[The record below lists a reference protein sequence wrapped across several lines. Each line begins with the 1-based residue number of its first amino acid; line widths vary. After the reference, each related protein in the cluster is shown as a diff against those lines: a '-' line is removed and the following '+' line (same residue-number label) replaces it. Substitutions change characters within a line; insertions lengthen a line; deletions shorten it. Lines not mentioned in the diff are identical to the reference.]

1 MKFYK
6 PKFWD
11 YKKPN
16 LFAYLLLPLTFPIL
30 INNLLRNIVKPK
42 KISNVTKICIGN
54 IYIGGTGKTPLAI
67 RLNNLLN
74 YENVKSVIIKK
85 FYKNQ
90 IDEQKLIKKHSNLIL
105 NKYRLNAL
113 KEAEE
118 NKFNYAI
125 FDDGLQ
131 DKSINYDLKIVCFNN
146 LQWIGNGF
154 LIPAGPLREKVKSV
168 QKYDAVVLNGDP
180 SLNKFN
186 YAIFDDGLQDKSINY
201 DLKIVCFNNLQWI
214 GNGFLIPAGPLREKV
229 KSVQKYDAVVLN
241 GDPNLNKFIIEKL
254 KEINKNLKIFEIS
267 YTISNLEKFNKNFN
281 YVIFSG
287 IANSGN
293 FLKILKQN
301 NFKINKEFVYPDHHT
316 YSNNELEKI
325 INYAKENNA
334 KIITTEKDYYKLDQ
348 KYLNEIM
355 FLKLDLKIHNQN
367 NFLKFIKSK
376 NENN

>member
-16 LFAYLLLPLTFPIL
+16 LFAYLLLPLTFPVL
-30 INNLLRNIVKPK
+30 INNLLRNIIKPK

-74 YENVKSVIIKK
+74 YENMKSVIIKK

-90 IDEQKLIKKHSNLIL
+90 IDEQKLIKKYSNVIL

-118 NKFNYAI
+118 K
-125 FDDGLQ
+125 
-131 DKSINYDLKIVCFNN
+131 
-146 LQWIGNGF
+146 
-154 LIPAGPLREKVKSV
+154 
-168 QKYDAVVLNGDP
+168 
-180 SLNKFN
+180 KFN

-241 GDPNLNKFIIEKL
+241 GDPNLNKFITEKL

-325 INYAKENNA
+325 ISYAKENNA

-355 FLKLDLKIHNQN
+355 FLKLDLKIYDQN

>member
-16 LFAYLLLPLTFPIL
+16 LFAYLLLPLTFPVL
-30 INNLLRNIVKPK
+30 INNLLRNIIKPK

-74 YENVKSVIIKK
+74 YENMKSVIIKK

-90 IDEQKLIKKHSNLIL
+90 IDEQKLIKKYSNVIL
-105 NKYRLNAL
+105 NKNRLNAL

-118 NKFNYAI
+118 NKFNYVI

-180 SLNKFN
+180 SLNKF
-186 YAIFDDGLQDKSINY
+186 
-201 DLKIVCFNNLQWI
+201 
-214 GNGFLIPAGPLREKV
+214 
-229 KSVQKYDAVVLN
+229 
-241 GDPNLNKFIIEKL
+241 IIEKI

-287 IANSGN
+287 IANSDN

-325 INYAKENNA
+325 ISYAKENNA

-355 FLKLDLKIHNQN
+355 FLKLDLKIYDQN

>member
-16 LFAYLLLPLTFPIL
+16 LFAYLLLPLTFPLL
-30 INNLLRNIVKPK
+30 INNLLRNIIKPK

-67 RLNNLLN
+67 KLNNLLN
-74 YENVKSVIIKK
+74 YENMKSVIVKK

-90 IDEQKLIKKHSNLIL
+90 IDEQRLIEKYSNIIL
-105 NKYRLNAL
+105 NKNRLNAL
-113 KEAEE
+113 QEAEE
-118 NKFNYAI
+118 NKFNFAI

-154 LIPAGPLREKVKSV
+154 LIPAGPLREKVNSV
-168 QKYDAVVLNGDP
+168 KKYDAVALNGDP
-180 SLNKFN
+180 SLNKF
-186 YAIFDDGLQDKSINY
+186 
-201 DLKIVCFNNLQWI
+201 
-214 GNGFLIPAGPLREKV
+214 
-229 KSVQKYDAVVLN
+229 
-241 GDPNLNKFIIEKL
+241 IIEKL
-254 KEINKNLKIFEIS
+254 KGINKNLKIFEIS
-267 YTISNLEKFNKNFN
+267 YTISNIEKFNKNSN

-301 NFKINKEFVYPDHHT
+301 NFKINKEFIYPDHHI

-325 INYAKENNA
+325 INYAKESNA
-334 KIITTEKDYYKLDQ
+334 KIITTEKDYYKLDR

-355 FLKLDLKIHNQN
+355 FLKLDLKIYDQN

>member
-16 LFAYLLLPLTFPIL
+16 LFAYLLLPLTFPVL
-30 INNLLRNIVKPK
+30 INNLLRNIIKPK

-74 YENVKSVIIKK
+74 YENMKSVIVKK

-90 IDEQKLIKKHSNLIL
+90 IDEQKLIKKYSNVIL

-118 NKFNYAI
+118 K
-125 FDDGLQ
+125 
-131 DKSINYDLKIVCFNN
+131 
-146 LQWIGNGF
+146 
-154 LIPAGPLREKVKSV
+154 
-168 QKYDAVVLNGDP
+168 
-180 SLNKFN
+180 KFN

-325 INYAKENNA
+325 ISYAKENNA

-355 FLKLDLKIHNQN
+355 FLKLDLKIYDQN

>member
-16 LFAYLLLPLTFPIL
+16 LFAYLLLPLTFPVL
-30 INNLLRNIVKPK
+30 INNLLRNIIKPK

-74 YENVKSVIIKK
+74 YENMKSVIIKK

-90 IDEQKLIKKHSNLIL
+90 IDEQKLIKKYSNVIL

-118 NKFNYAI
+118 K
-125 FDDGLQ
+125 
-131 DKSINYDLKIVCFNN
+131 
-146 LQWIGNGF
+146 
-154 LIPAGPLREKVKSV
+154 
-168 QKYDAVVLNGDP
+168 
-180 SLNKFN
+180 KFN

-267 YTISNLEKFNKNFN
+267 YTISNLEKFDKNSN

-325 INYAKENNA
+325 ISYAKENNA

-355 FLKLDLKIHNQN
+355 FLKLDLKIYDQN

>member
-16 LFAYLLLPLTFPIL
+16 LFAYLLLPLTFPLL
-30 INNLLRNIVKPK
+30 INNLLRNIIKPK

-74 YENVKSVIIKK
+74 YENMKSVIIKK

-90 IDEQKLIKKHSNLIL
+90 IDEQKLIKKYSNVIL

-118 NKFNYAI
+118 KKFNYAI

-154 LIPAGPLREKVKSV
+154 LIPAGPLREKVNSV
-168 QKYDAVVLNGDP
+168 KKYDAVVLNGDP
-180 SLNKFN
+180 S
-186 YAIFDDGLQDKSINY
+186 
-201 DLKIVCFNNLQWI
+201 
-214 GNGFLIPAGPLREKV
+214 
-229 KSVQKYDAVVLN
+229 
-241 GDPNLNKFIIEKL
+241 LNKFIIEKL

-267 YTISNLEKFNKNFN
+267 YEILNLEKFNKDFN

-287 IANSGN
+287 IGNSGN

-325 INYAKENNA
+325 ISYAKENNA

-355 FLKLDLKIHNQN
+355 FLKLDLKIYDQN

>member
-16 LFAYLLLPLTFPIL
+16 LFAYLLLPLTFPVL
-30 INNLLRNIVKPK
+30 INNLLRKIIRPK

-74 YENVKSVIIKK
+74 YENMKSVIIKK

-90 IDEQKLIKKHSNLIL
+90 IDEQKLIKKYSNVIL

-118 NKFNYAI
+118 KKFNYAI

-180 SLNKFN
+180 S
-186 YAIFDDGLQDKSINY
+186 
-201 DLKIVCFNNLQWI
+201 
-214 GNGFLIPAGPLREKV
+214 
-229 KSVQKYDAVVLN
+229 
-241 GDPNLNKFIIEKL
+241 LNKFIIEKL

-325 INYAKENNA
+325 ISYAKENNA

-355 FLKLDLKIHNQN
+355 FLKLDLKIYDQN

>member
-16 LFAYLLLPLTFPIL
+16 LFAYLLLPLTFPVL
-30 INNLLRNIVKPK
+30 INNLLRKIIRPK

-74 YENVKSVIIKK
+74 YENMKSVIIKK

-90 IDEQKLIKKHSNLIL
+90 IDEQKLIKKYSNVIL

-118 NKFNYAI
+118 K
-125 FDDGLQ
+125 
-131 DKSINYDLKIVCFNN
+131 
-146 LQWIGNGF
+146 
-154 LIPAGPLREKVKSV
+154 
-168 QKYDAVVLNGDP
+168 
-180 SLNKFN
+180 KFN

-325 INYAKENNA
+325 ISYAKENNA

-355 FLKLDLKIHNQN
+355 FLKLDLKIYDQN

>member
-16 LFAYLLLPLTFPIL
+16 LFAYLLLPLTFPVL
-30 INNLLRNIVKPK
+30 INNLLRNIIKPK

-74 YENVKSVIIKK
+74 YENMKSVIIKK

-90 IDEQKLIKKHSNLIL
+90 IDEQKLIKKYSNVIL

-118 NKFNYAI
+118 NKFH
-125 FDDGLQ
+125 
-131 DKSINYDLKIVCFNN
+131 
-146 LQWIGNGF
+146 
-154 LIPAGPLREKVKSV
+154 
-168 QKYDAVVLNGDP
+168 
-180 SLNKFN
+180 

-241 GDPNLNKFIIEKL
+241 GDPNLNKYIIQKL

-267 YTISNLEKFNKNFN
+267 YTISNLEKFDKNFN

-325 INYAKENNA
+325 ISYAKENNA

-355 FLKLDLKIHNQN
+355 FLKLDLKIYDQN

>member
-16 LFAYLLLPLTFPIL
+16 LFAYLLLPLTFPLL
-30 INNLLRNIVKPK
+30 INNLLRNIIKPK

-67 RLNNLLN
+67 KLNNLLN
-74 YENVKSVIIKK
+74 YENMKSVIVKK

-90 IDEQKLIKKHSNLIL
+90 IDEQRLIEKYTNIIL
-105 NKYRLNAL
+105 NKNRLNAL

-118 NKFNYAI
+118 NKFNYVI

-154 LIPAGPLREKVKSV
+154 LIPAGPLREKVNSIK
-168 QKYDAVVLNGDP
+168 KYDAVVLNGDP
-180 SLNKFN
+180 SLNKF
-186 YAIFDDGLQDKSINY
+186 
-201 DLKIVCFNNLQWI
+201 
-214 GNGFLIPAGPLREKV
+214 
-229 KSVQKYDAVVLN
+229 
-241 GDPNLNKFIIEKL
+241 IIDKL
-254 KEINKNLKIFEIS
+254 KEINKNLKIFEVS
-267 YTISNLEKFNKNFN
+267 YTISNIEEFNKNLN

-301 NFKINKEFVYPDHHT
+301 NFKINKEFIYPDHHT
-316 YSNNELEKI
+316 YSHNELEKI

-355 FLKLDLKIHNQN
+355 FLKLDLKIYDQN

>member
-16 LFAYLLLPLTFPIL
+16 LFAYLLLPLTFPLL
-30 INNLLRNIVKPK
+30 INNLLRNIIKPK

-67 RLNNLLN
+67 KLNNLLN
-74 YENVKSVIIKK
+74 YENMKSVIVKK

-90 IDEQKLIKKHSNLIL
+90 IDEQRLIEKYTNIIL
-105 NKYRLNAL
+105 NKNRLNAL

-118 NKFNYAI
+118 NKFNFVI

-154 LIPAGPLREKVKSV
+154 LIPAGPLREKVNSV
-168 QKYDAVVLNGDP
+168 KKYDAVVLNGDP
-180 SLNKFN
+180 S
-186 YAIFDDGLQDKSINY
+186 
-201 DLKIVCFNNLQWI
+201 
-214 GNGFLIPAGPLREKV
+214 
-229 KSVQKYDAVVLN
+229 
-241 GDPNLNKFIIEKL
+241 LNKFIIEKL

-325 INYAKENNA
+325 ISYAKENNA

-355 FLKLDLKIHNQN
+355 FLKLDLKIYDQN

>member
-16 LFAYLLLPLTFPIL
+16 LFAYLLLPLTFPVL
-30 INNLLRNIVKPK
+30 INNLLRNIIKPK

-74 YENVKSVIIKK
+74 YENMKSVIIKK

-90 IDEQKLIKKHSNLIL
+90 IDEQKLIKKYSNVIL

-118 NKFNYAI
+118 K
-125 FDDGLQ
+125 
-131 DKSINYDLKIVCFNN
+131 
-146 LQWIGNGF
+146 
-154 LIPAGPLREKVKSV
+154 
-168 QKYDAVVLNGDP
+168 
-180 SLNKFN
+180 KFN

-325 INYAKENNA
+325 ISYAKENNA

-355 FLKLDLKIHNQN
+355 FLKLDLKIYDQN

>member
-16 LFAYLLLPLTFPIL
+16 LFAYLLLPLTFPLL

-67 RLNNLLN
+67 KLNNLLN
-74 YENVKSVIIKK
+74 YENMKSVIVKK

-90 IDEQKLIKKHSNLIL
+90 IDEQRLIEKYTNIIL
-105 NKYRLNAL
+105 NKNRLNAL

-118 NKFNYAI
+118 NKFI
-125 FDDGLQ
+125 
-131 DKSINYDLKIVCFNN
+131 
-146 LQWIGNGF
+146 
-154 LIPAGPLREKVKSV
+154 
-168 QKYDAVVLNGDP
+168 
-180 SLNKFN
+180 

-325 INYAKENNA
+325 ISYAKENNA

-355 FLKLDLKIHNQN
+355 FLKLDLKIYDQN

>member
-16 LFAYLLLPLTFPIL
+16 LFAYLLLPLTFPLL
-30 INNLLRNIVKPK
+30 INNLLRNIIKPK

-74 YENVKSVIIKK
+74 YENMKSVIIKK

-90 IDEQKLIKKHSNLIL
+90 IDEQKLIKKYSNVIL

-118 NKFNYAI
+118 KKFNYAI

-180 SLNKFN
+180 S
-186 YAIFDDGLQDKSINY
+186 
-201 DLKIVCFNNLQWI
+201 
-214 GNGFLIPAGPLREKV
+214 
-229 KSVQKYDAVVLN
+229 
-241 GDPNLNKFIIEKL
+241 LNKFIIEKL

-325 INYAKENNA
+325 ISYAKENNA

-355 FLKLDLKIHNQN
+355 FLKLDLKIYDQN

>member
-16 LFAYLLLPLTFPIL
+16 LFAYLLLPLTFPVL
-30 INNLLRNIVKPK
+30 INNLLRNIIKPK

-54 IYIGGTGKTPLAI
+54 IYIGGTGKTPLVI
-67 RLNNLLN
+67 KLNNLLN
-74 YENVKSVIIKK
+74 LENMKSVIVKK

-90 IDEQKLIKKHSNLIL
+90 IDEQRLIEKYTNIIL
-105 NKYRLNAL
+105 NKNRLNAL

-118 NKFNYAI
+118 NKFNFVI

-154 LIPAGPLREKVKSV
+154 LIPAGPLREKVNSV
-168 QKYDAVVLNGDP
+168 KKYDAVVLNGDP
-180 SLNKFN
+180 S
-186 YAIFDDGLQDKSINY
+186 
-201 DLKIVCFNNLQWI
+201 
-214 GNGFLIPAGPLREKV
+214 
-229 KSVQKYDAVVLN
+229 
-241 GDPNLNKFIIEKL
+241 LNKFIIEKL

-267 YTISNLEKFNKNFN
+267 YTISNIEKFNKNSN

-293 FLKILKQN
+293 FLKILKKN
-301 NFKINKEFVYPDHHT
+301 NFKINKEFIYPDHHT

-325 INYAKENNA
+325 ISYAKENNA

-355 FLKLDLKIHNQN
+355 FLKLDLKIYDQN

>member
-16 LFAYLLLPLTFPIL
+16 LFAYLLLPLTFPVL
-30 INNLLRNIVKPK
+30 INNLLRKIIRPK

-74 YENVKSVIIKK
+74 YENMKSVIIKK

-90 IDEQKLIKKHSNLIL
+90 IDEQKLIKKYSNVIL

-118 NKFNYAI
+118 K
-125 FDDGLQ
+125 
-131 DKSINYDLKIVCFNN
+131 
-146 LQWIGNGF
+146 
-154 LIPAGPLREKVKSV
+154 
-168 QKYDAVVLNGDP
+168 
-180 SLNKFN
+180 KFN

-241 GDPNLNKFIIEKL
+241 GDPNLNKFITEKL

-325 INYAKENNA
+325 ISYAKENNA

-355 FLKLDLKIHNQN
+355 FLKLDLKIYDQN

>member
-16 LFAYLLLPLTFPIL
+16 LFAYLLLPLTFPLL
-30 INNLLRNIVKPK
+30 INNLLRNIIKPK

-67 RLNNLLN
+67 KLNNLLN
-74 YENVKSVIIKK
+74 YENMKSVIVKK

-90 IDEQKLIKKHSNLIL
+90 IDEQRLIEKYTNIIL
-105 NKYRLNAL
+105 NKNRLNAL

-118 NKFNYAI
+118 NKFNFVI

-154 LIPAGPLREKVKSV
+154 LIPSGPLMEKVNSV
-168 QKYDAVVLNGDP
+168 NKYDAGVLIGDP
-180 SLNKFN
+180 SLN
-186 YAIFDDGLQDKSINY
+186 
-201 DLKIVCFNNLQWI
+201 
-214 GNGFLIPAGPLREKV
+214 R
-229 KSVQKYDAVVLN
+229 
-241 GDPNLNKFIIEKL
+241 FIIEKL

-267 YTISNLEKFNKNFN
+267 YVISNLEKFNKDFN

-287 IANSGN
+287 IGNSGN

-301 NFKINKEFVYPDHHT
+301 NFNIKKEFVYPDHHT
-316 YSNNELEKI
+316 YSNNELERI
-325 INYAKENNA
+325 ISYAKKNNA

-355 FLKLDLKIHNQN
+355 FLKLDLKIYDQN

>member
-16 LFAYLLLPLTFPIL
+16 LFAYLLLPLTFPVL
-30 INNLLRNIVKPK
+30 INNLLRNIIKPK

-74 YENVKSVIIKK
+74 YENMKSVIIKK

-90 IDEQKLIKKHSNLIL
+90 IDEQKLIKKYSNVIF

-118 NKFNYAI
+118 
-125 FDDGLQ
+125 
-131 DKSINYDLKIVCFNN
+131 
-146 LQWIGNGF
+146 
-154 LIPAGPLREKVKSV
+154 
-168 QKYDAVVLNGDP
+168 
-180 SLNKFN
+180 NKFN

-267 YTISNLEKFNKNFN
+267 YEILNLEKFNKDFN

-287 IANSGN
+287 IGNSGN

-301 NFKINKEFVYPDHHT
+301 NFNIKKEFVYPDHHT
-316 YSNNELEKI
+316 YSNNELERI
-325 INYAKENNA
+325 ISYAKKNNA

-355 FLKLDLKIHNQN
+355 FLKLDLKIYDQN

>member
-16 LFAYLLLPLTFPIL
+16 LFAYLLLPLTFPVL
-30 INNLLRNIVKPK
+30 INNLLRNIIKPK

-67 RLNNLLN
+67 KLNNLLN
-74 YENVKSVIIKK
+74 YENMKSVIVKK

-90 IDEQKLIKKHSNLIL
+90 IDEQRLIEKYTNIIL
-105 NKYRLNAL
+105 NKNRLNAL

-118 NKFNYAI
+118 NKFI
-125 FDDGLQ
+125 
-131 DKSINYDLKIVCFNN
+131 
-146 LQWIGNGF
+146 
-154 LIPAGPLREKVKSV
+154 
-168 QKYDAVVLNGDP
+168 
-180 SLNKFN
+180 

-325 INYAKENNA
+325 ISYAKENNA

-355 FLKLDLKIHNQN
+355 FLKLDLKIYDQN

>member
-16 LFAYLLLPLTFPIL
+16 LFAYLLLPLTFPVL
-30 INNLLRNIVKPK
+30 INNLLRNIIKPK

-74 YENVKSVIIKK
+74 YENMKSVIVKK

-90 IDEQKLIKKHSNLIL
+90 IDEQRLIEKYSNIIL
-105 NKYRLNAL
+105 NKNRLNAL
-113 KEAEE
+113 QEAEE
-118 NKFNYAI
+118 NKFNFAI

-154 LIPAGPLREKVKSV
+154 LIPAGPLREKVNSV
-168 QKYDAVVLNGDP
+168 KKYDAVVLNGDP
-180 SLNKFN
+180 S
-186 YAIFDDGLQDKSINY
+186 
-201 DLKIVCFNNLQWI
+201 
-214 GNGFLIPAGPLREKV
+214 
-229 KSVQKYDAVVLN
+229 
-241 GDPNLNKFIIEKL
+241 LNKFIIEKL

-325 INYAKENNA
+325 ISYAKENNA

-355 FLKLDLKIHNQN
+355 FLKLDLKIYDQN